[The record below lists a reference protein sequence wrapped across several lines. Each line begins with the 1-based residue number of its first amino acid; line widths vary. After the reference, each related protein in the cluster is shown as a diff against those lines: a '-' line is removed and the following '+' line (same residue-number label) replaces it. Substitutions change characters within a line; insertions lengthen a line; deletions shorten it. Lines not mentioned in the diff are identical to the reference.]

1 MKNSKYRLNAG
12 AIVFNREGK
21 VLIFARADF
30 DGQWQFPQGGIEAG
44 EKPQAAALRELKEET
59 NICSVIPAAAYPE
72 PLRYDFPPQ
81 ILEKFQKLGRS
92 NIGQEQYWFLFYFTG
107 SETEIDFRTHPEEI
121 EFKDYQW
128 IEIEKVPDLVVDF
141 KKDVYRQIA
150 TYMKP
155 QIEAFLQKIKCHG

>member
-1 MKNSKYRLNAG
+1 MNGKYRLNAG

-92 NIGQEQYWFLFYFTG
+92 NIGQEQYWFLFYFIRSAKRKLI
-107 SETEIDFRTHPEEI
+107 SERIPKKLNSKITNGLKLKRFRI
-121 EFKDYQW
+121 W
-128 IEIEKVPDLVVDF
+128 S
-141 KKDVYRQIA
+141 
-150 TYMKP
+150 
-155 QIEAFLQKIKCHG
+155 